1 MSDKFVNRHEP
12 VLIKDEGVVKT
23 YKYPDAGEEFS
34 ALVEYPI
41 NIEEYT
47 KKDRVNL
54 IVVWGED
61 VPLIKQLAQ
70 LKSICPAL
78 NSKSRLDLLK
88 EIKNT
93 SEWNMGEFWLN
104 EAEKIVKAA
113 KEAGLQ
119 LLMR

>member
-1 MSDKFVNRHEP
+1 MSDKFVNRQEP
-12 VLIKDEGVVKT
+12 VLIKDQGVVKT
-23 YKYPDAGEEFS
+23 YKYTDTGEEFS
-34 ALVEYPI
+34 VLVEYPI

-47 KKDRVNL
+47 RKDRVNL
-54 IVVWGED
+54 IVVWGDD

-78 NSKSRLDLLK
+78 SSKSSLDLLK